1 MKIRNTSI
9 LKKDIIF
16 IDLDI
21 EFHTTWGLFSPR
33 EIDEGSKLLLNSFEM
48 KGTEN
53 VCDLGCGYGALS
65 LPVAKK
71 YPNSKYLLLDKDFV
85 AVDFAQKNIDVNSL
99 KNAKVLLSN
108 GFSAVPSEEKF
119 DIVLS
124 NIPAKVG
131 RELLYIFATDSFDH
145 LEESGRIVIV
155 CIIGLRDF
163 VKDTLSDIFG
173 NVKKLKESRTYI
185 VYESIKK

>member
-16 IDLDI
+16 HEQDI
-21 EFHTTWGLFSPR
+21 TFYTTWGLFSPR
-33 EIDEGSKLLLNSFEM
+33 EIDDGTKLLLGFLVMNGNE
-48 KGTEN
+48 K

-65 LPVAKK
+65 LPLAKK
-71 YPNSKYLLLDKDFV
+71 YPDSKYLLLDKDFV
-85 AVDFAQKNIDVNSL
+85 AVDFAE
-99 KNAKVLLSN
+99 KNAKENKLKNVSALLSN
-108 GFSAVPSEEKF
+108 GFSAVSEKEKF
-119 DIVLS
+119 DLVLS

-131 RELLYIFATDSFDH
+131 RELLYIFVSDGFEH
-145 LEESGRIVIV
+145 LEDHGRMVLV

-163 VKDTLSDIFG
+163 VKDTMSDVFG

-185 VYESIKK
+185 VYESIKN